1 MSNPE
6 AILSSL
12 EMFGVRLGLE
22 RTRDL
27 LAHLGD
33 PHERVSTV
41 LVAGSNGK
49 GSTAALLS
57 SIVGA
62 AGYGVGLFTSPH
74 LETVEERVRV
84 SGRSI
89 EPSEL
94 GDLLDIVI
102 DAGRVADQELPTYF
116 EALTIAALLYFERR
130 SVDLAVLEVGLGGR
144 LDATNV
150 TEPLVSL
157 ITSISLD
164 HQKVL
169 GETLQEIAFE
179 KAGILRPGVPAAMW
193 VDEGRARS
201 AVQDRAAELDTPI
214 IDARAS
220 TSWKTSS
227 VESELILETDASRYR
242 LCLPLEGSFQ
252 RRNAGLAV
260 IGAELIS
267 SAGWEKIDRAA
278 IELGIAECRW
288 PGRMET
294 VEISEERSVLL
305 DSAHNQESIVLLR
318 QHVEALSKSGCR
330 FNVLFGALRDKAA
343 AGMLQTISEGA
354 QSVVVVAPQSDRA
367 IAAEELA
374 GFASGAIAEV
384 SCQRALDRA
393 LALDCDL
400 TLVCGSI
407 YLVGEVRT
415 ELRRRYGVPALAAT
429 VPIGR

>member
-1 MSNPE
+1 M
-6 AILSSL
+6 
-12 EMFGVRLGLE
+12 
-22 RTRDL
+22 
-27 LAHLGD
+27 
-33 PHERVSTV
+33 

-179 KAGILRPGVPAAMW
+179 KAGDPAPW
-193 VDEGRARS
+193 RTGGYVGGR
-201 AVQDRAAELDTPI
+201 RA
-214 IDARAS
+214 
-220 TSWKTSS
+220 
-227 VESELILETDASRYR
+227 
-242 LCLPLEGSFQ
+242 GS
-252 RRNAGLAV
+252 
-260 IGAELIS
+260 
-267 SAGWEKIDRAA
+267 
-278 IELGIAECRW
+278 LGGSG
-288 PGRMET
+288 PGR
-294 VEISEERSVLL
+294 
-305 DSAHNQESIVLLR
+305 
-318 QHVEALSKSGCR
+318 
-330 FNVLFGALRDKAA
+330 
-343 AGMLQTISEGA
+343 
-354 QSVVVVAPQSDRA
+354 
-367 IAAEELA
+367 
-374 GFASGAIAEV
+374 
-384 SCQRALDRA
+384 
-393 LALDCDL
+393 
-400 TLVCGSI
+400 
-407 YLVGEVRT
+407 
-415 ELRRRYGVPALAAT
+415 
-429 VPIGR
+429 